1 MDRVKQDFVAPRS
14 VPKFFILGRYGA
26 GKTHSLA
33 HIAYELRTSDLAS
46 DFPTET
52 IYIEIGPI
60 KSKDQWST
68 VHRRILDAV
77 GLSRLRNAVNAVI
90 TKHGNAGDVL
100 AALRQAEVL
109 RYGEE
114 SLRQSQGQI
123 FRNLLFGGMQE
134 TMSWE
139 WLKGRALNAT
149 EAQILSTETNLSE
162 PGDLIAALLNVAA
175 LLGAGMGRKPVLLVD
190 EAEAFGNLTNA
201 DAIEEFAFALRR
213 IVQNDNTVLG
223 FIATVHADGGMD
235 AAPGILTRDEIM
247 TRVDYQQGYIDL
259 ADLVLDA
266 RDARDFVVGVLGHLV
281 DQDAARVEIE
291 AKGLEVEPEY
301 FPFTEEGVDSVAE
314 FVTEDPERASP
325 RQILAILSGALGLQW
340 NRRRD
345 AESPLVDA
353 ETLRD
358 VMYPDERA

>member
-1 MDRVKQDFVAPRS
+1 
-14 VPKFFILGRYGA
+14 
-26 GKTHSLA
+26 
-33 HIAYELRTSDLAS
+33 
-46 DFPTET
+46 
-52 IYIEIGPI
+52 
-60 KSKDQWST
+60 
-68 VHRRILDAV
+68 
-77 GLSRLRNAVNAVI
+77 
-90 TKHGNAGDVL
+90 
-100 AALRQAEVL
+100 
-109 RYGEE
+109 
-114 SLRQSQGQI
+114 
-123 FRNLLFGGMQE
+123 
-134 TMSWE
+134 MSWE

-175 LLGAGMGRKPVLLVD
+175 LLDAGMGRKPVLLVD

-358 VMYPDERA
+358 VMYPDERE